1 MRNQTQ
7 LGMSLSQMLA
17 GVLGGDSESESK
29 GKLDG
34 WKARNYQ
41 SQIALDGANT
51 EKARTETEQKRR
63 ELELG
68 SDDSLGKIALLHS
81 GIGTEG
87 RSFDDFKKYQQTG
100 YVPLVTSYADKM
112 PDAAK
117 VLASIK
123 TGLATGNKSID
134 LQKIAQGIQRN
145 NLTAGVTPEN
155 AADIAMQVSTLE
167 SNPNPVEVGRADL
180 IRRLPKN
187 TPNDLAAGLLLSLGK
202 PTMDNMGGNG
212 TFNLVTGEQSL
223 NDIGRSVE
231 DKNKAQ
237 AENQRS
243 GINVDNARIR
253 EINAKANAKD
263 SSGNQIPEKPLP
275 VGALKIQE
283 ENLDAIGSVSGIN
296 SDLSSFVKQIDSGA
310 LNLGV
315 MANALGSAKNFAGL
329 SDEQSRNLQSF
340 KSTLEK
346 MRNTS
351 LLLNKGVQ
359 TDGDAQR
366 AWNELVTNIND
377 PQVVRQ
383 RLIEIQALNARAA
396 KLRMAKNNVLRRNYG
411 AQEMDY
417 SPYLNQDTAINTGSA
432 PAAKPTVSQP
442 INKLPA
448 GAKQIGTSKGKPVYQ
463 TSDGKKFIG
472 D

>member
-7 LGMSLSQMLA
+7 LGMSLGQMLS
-17 GVLGGDSESESK
+17 GVFGGDSESESK
-29 GKLDG
+29 GKIDG

-117 VLASIK
+117 VLANLK
-123 TGLATGNKSID
+123 TGLATGNKNID

-145 NLTAGVTPEN
+145 NLTAGITPEN

-202 PTMDNMGGNG
+202 PTMDNMGGTG
-212 TFNLVTGEQSL
+212 TFNLVTGDQSL
-223 NDIGRSVE
+223 NDVGNSKVRLQ
-231 DKNKAQ
+231 DAQ
-237 AENQRS
+237 AANQRS
-243 GINVDNARIR
+243 NMAVDQARIR
-253 EINAKANAKD
+253 ELNAKA
-263 SSGNQIPEKPLP
+263 SSPGNHVNEKPLP

-283 ENLDAIGSVSGIN
+283 EHLDAIGSVSGIN
-296 SDLSSFVKQIDSGA
+296 SDLNSFVQQIDSGA
-310 LNLGV
+310 LDLGV

-432 PAAKPTVSQP
+432 PAVKPTVSQP

-463 TSDGKKFIG
+463 TPDGKKFIG